1 MIGPITGRH
10 TGPDG
15 EREMARILIA
25 EDEADMATGL
35 RDNLEFEGY
44 EVIVVGDGE
53 AALKAVADH
62 NPDLLL
68 LDIMMPKVD
77 GLQVCSQV
85 RQRGLMIPILML
97 TAKTQEI
104 DVVRGL
110 EVGADDYIG
119 KPFSMRE
126 VSARIKAALRRTDA
140 GKGLSRILRI
150 GEATIDLVK
159 GKVERGTEVFNLGH
173 FELQILKMLVESAE
187 QAVERNKL
195 LDVIWGLEGF
205 PATRT
210 VDNHIVSLR
219 RKIEPDPK
227 HPRHIVT
234 VHSIGYKFVP

>member
-1 MIGPITGRH
+1 MP
-10 TGPDG
+10 
-15 EREMARILIA
+15 RILVA
-25 EDEADMATGL
+25 EDEADMAMGL

-53 AALKAVADH
+53 AALQAVTDH

-77 GLQVCSQV
+77 GLEVCNQV
-85 RQRGLMIPILML
+85 RQRGLTIPILML
-97 TAKTQEI
+97 TAKAQEI
-104 DVVRGL
+104 DIVRGL
-110 EVGADDYIG
+110 EVGADDYIS
-119 KPFSMRE
+119 KPFSIRE
-126 VSARIKAALRRTDA
+126 VLARIKAALRRTDA
-140 GKGLSRILRI
+140 GKGLSRTLRV
-150 GEATIDLVK
+150 GQATVDLAK
-159 GKVERGTEVFNLGH
+159 GKVERGDAVYNLGH
-173 FELQILKMLVESAE
+173 FELQILKMLVEKAE

-219 RKIEPDPK
+219 RKLEPDPK